1 MFCRSDLNSLQF
13 QLTFSIPKISA
24 VAHYRSSGV
33 LIMVQAT
40 GGGEYWGEYG
50 KQLTTRKNNTF
61 IKHILST
68 ITLLYYFLYRGS

>member
-1 MFCRSDLNSLQF
+1 
-13 QLTFSIPKISA
+13 
-24 VAHYRSSGV
+24 
-33 LIMVQAT
+33 MVQAT

-61 IKHILST
+61 IKHIST

>member
-1 MFCRSDLNSLQF
+1 MFYRSDLNSLQF

-50 KQLTTRKNNTF
+50 KQHTPRKINTC
-61 IKHILST
+61 IKHMST
-68 ITLLYYFLYRGS
+68 ITSYYYLYRGC